1 MTFSLD
7 RDLLV
12 FEPRL
17 FGELAWPGQILAAGG
32 EGSLDGT
39 AFTDEAVD
47 FVAAG
52 LAPGMVLTV
61 QPANSAP
68 PVALDIVSV
77 DSTSQLTV
85 STLRADASAGA
96 ATPTLAGDGLD
107 WHVITFAAQAQ
118 AVAHEMLTHFGLAP
132 ADPASPW
139 SADDIAQ
146 PDALRTLSAY
156 GVLATVLAGA
166 AQRGDDGDGTW
177 AKASHYRRLFDRML
191 PKIRLGL
198 DSTGDGEADV
208 VRHLGAPRLRRD

>member
-17 FGELAWPGQILAAGG
+17 FAELAWPGQILAAGG
-32 EGSLDGT
+32 EGSLDGVT
-39 AFTDEAVD
+39 FTDDAID
-47 FVAAG
+47 FAAAG

-61 QPANSAP
+61 QPPDNAP
-68 PVALDIVSV
+68 PVALEIVSV
-77 DSTSQLTV
+77 DSDSQLTV
-85 STLRADASAGA
+85 STLRADTA
-96 ATPTLAGDGLD
+96 ADAAAPALAGDNLD
-107 WHVITFAAQAQ
+107 WHVISFAAQAQ
-118 AVAHEMLTHFGLAP
+118 AVALEMLAHFGLSP
-132 ADPASPW
+132 ANPASLW
-139 SADDIAQ
+139 SADDIAY

-166 AQRGDDGDGTW
+166 AQRGDDADGTW
-177 AKASHYRRLFDRML
+177 AKAAHYRRLFDRLL

-198 DSTGDGEADV
+198 DSTGDGQADV